1 MSGGPRPRG
10 KGPHGAATSLGV
22 SIVNADLLHSAASE
36 PHPRQRETADVL
48 GAASGSHATS
58 QAPAVPRAR
67 ANARVSWS
75 QTHLWGPAGSGS
87 VRPGSPAPRLGPGPC
102 STEGHAAGSGGT
114 PIPASRAE
122 LRNCPR
128 QAGSGAKGTGKHCL
142 HARRG
147 EEPGEAA
154 ACGVSCWG
162 RAGGGTAVR
171 EPGSERLFRTRR
183 VCGLTETGRN
193 PSARLPTVWNASPN
207 TGRPGGA

>member
-1 MSGGPRPRG
+1 MSGGPRLRG
-10 KGPHGAATSLGV
+10 RGPHGAATSLGV

-67 ANARVSWS
+67 ANARVSRS

-102 STEGHAAGSGGT
+102 STEGHADGSGGT

-128 QAGSGAKGTGKHCL
+128 QAGSGAKGTEGNTVSTRGGGKSL
-142 HARRG
+142 ERRRRVG
-147 EEPGEAA
+147 
-154 ACGVSCWG
+154 S
-162 RAGGGTAVR
+162 RAGGELEVGPPCGSPGR
-171 EPGSERLFRTRR
+171 RGSSEPEES
-183 VCGLTETGRN
+183 V
-193 PSARLPTVWNASPN
+193 A
-207 TGRPGGA
+207 